1 VFVIEPSIYLR
12 LIGSKDFFTL
22 IAHAH
27 IATSERI
34 ESICCPK
41 PLNIR
46 IEIEQKFAMRVTGR
60 NTMNEVMGDSNAVL
74 SKYDDQALHLLKEF
88 STFFSIRGTSWTY
101 KMEPW
106 RSKQYYL

>member
-88 STFFSIRGTSWTY
+88 STFFSIRGTS
-101 KMEPW
+101 
-106 RSKQYYL
+106 